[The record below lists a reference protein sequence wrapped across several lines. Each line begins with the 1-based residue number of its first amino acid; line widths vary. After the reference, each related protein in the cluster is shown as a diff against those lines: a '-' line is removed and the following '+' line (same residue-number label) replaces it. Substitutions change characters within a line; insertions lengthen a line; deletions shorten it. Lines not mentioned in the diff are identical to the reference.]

1 MRALRIL
8 DSARDDIARIYRFI
22 EQESGNSKLAEGFAR
37 RLNEQCRKLSQLPG
51 TLGVA
56 RPELRPDI
64 RCFPFRGYLIFF
76 RYAPEE
82 TLEIVAILEGH
93 RDVIAAFGGDD

>member
-1 MRALRIL
+1 MRKLVYLSSADDSLIAIL
-8 DSARDDIARIYRFI
+8 DYIAHAAGSADIARRFVADI
-22 EQESGNSKLAEGFAR
+22 EAQCAKLAE
-37 RLNEQCRKLSQLPG
+37 LPG

-76 RYAPEE
+76 RYAGDEA
-82 TLEIVAILEGH
+82 LEIVSILEGH
-93 RDVIAAFGGDD
+93 RDVIAAFGGDG